1 MTQNHSAQQTSHKG
15 YIGRKKPEWWLLLL
29 GREASENRVED
40 KVYIVFLGG
49 RAFQGGLGLKELCG
63 LILRQTQGLGVGF
76 FFRVGPGHCPASG
89 ACEKSGYQVW
99 LLKPF
104 KGS

>member
-1 MTQNHSAQQTSHKG
+1 MTQNHSAQQTSHKRC
-15 YIGRKKPEWWLLLL
+15 IGRKKPEWWLLLL

-76 FFRVGPGHCPASG
+76 FSLGWGLDTVLLQGPVRNLGTRSG
-89 ACEKSGYQVW
+89 C
-99 LLKPF
+99 
-104 KGS
+104 